1 MQVFATYDPKSG
13 VRSMGTGGLQV
24 SAYAL
29 RPKAASDLK
38 GADVISALPA
48 DGTTIK
54 FFWAKWN
61 SITLDAYRKKAFDML
76 AQDFAH
82 SNAAQEPAKPA
93 RRPSSAN
100 KQGAH

>member
-1 MQVFATYDPKSG
+1 MTFRRCA
-13 VRSMGTGGLQV
+13 
-24 SAYAL
+24 AL
-29 RPKAASDLK
+29 AAITLSLVAQMITAQTRETFKARL
-38 GADVISALPA
+38 SALPA